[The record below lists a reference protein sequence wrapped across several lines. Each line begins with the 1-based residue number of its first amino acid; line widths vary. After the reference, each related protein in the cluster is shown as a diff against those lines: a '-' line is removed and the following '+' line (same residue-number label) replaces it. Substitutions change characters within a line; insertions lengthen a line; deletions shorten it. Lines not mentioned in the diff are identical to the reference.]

1 MHENGHTKIL
11 FQMLS
16 KHVEVL
22 RTNATGQKGVKSH
35 IWHEIKKKISSKNDL
50 MQQIILQIWGKN
62 KYSGLWFQGKKTVK
76 LSSRTTILWINN
88 IFNNNYIQQ
97 IMWQDHTITLVL
109 LIILKVNSLI
119 YSLPIT
125 IISSIP
131 IIHIKTLLLVYQ

>member
-1 MHENGHTKIL
+1 MKTDTLRYSSKCYQSMLKFSG
-11 FQMLS
+11 QMLQARREW
-16 KHVEVL
+16 KAIFDMKL
-22 RTNATGQKGVKSH
+22 
-35 IWHEIKKKISSKNDL
+35 KKKISSKNDL

-62 KYSGLWFQGKKTVK
+62 KYSGLRFQGKKTVK